1 MYVCVD
7 SAARALL
14 FFDSTDAAGFCV
26 GLVLQTHVNVAWL
39 ASQYAST
46 PVQNYQIAY
55 WHLSTANNA

>member
-46 PVQNYQIAY
+46 PVQNY
-55 WHLSTANNA
+55 